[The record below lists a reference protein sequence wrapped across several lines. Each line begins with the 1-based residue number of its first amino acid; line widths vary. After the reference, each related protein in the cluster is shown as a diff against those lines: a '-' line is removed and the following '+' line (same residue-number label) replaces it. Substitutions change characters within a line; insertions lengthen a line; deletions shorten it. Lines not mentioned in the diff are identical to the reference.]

1 MKKVLGIIFLM
12 FVLNSNAQKTTIYE
26 HREFKELSGDH
37 ATLAIIPFLASLE
50 LEDQEISRI
59 TLIQLEKR
67 EGKAVQN
74 ALENYFLR
82 RKAKKRF
89 SVEFQ
94 DIKNTN
100 AILAKNG
107 ISIDNI
113 DIYTTQ
119 ELCKILNVDG
129 IISGNLSLNT
139 LISESVP
146 ELGLLSIILGK
157 SNFGRIAIKIS
168 DGQTGKLLWKYEKT
182 ITRKSGKNTNSI
194 IEGMMKNAARKFPYD
209 RERERREKNRKKN

>member
-1 MKKVLGIIFLM
+1 MKRILIITLLIVFTAG
-12 FVLNSNAQKTTIYE
+12 NAQKTTIYE
-26 HREFKELSGDH
+26 YRYFKEYSKDH
-37 ATLAIIPFLASLE
+37 KTLAIIPFLATLE
-50 LEDQEISRI
+50 LEDQKLSKTTI
-59 TLIQLEKR
+59 LELESQ
-67 EGKAVQN
+67 EGIAVQN

-82 RKAKKRF
+82 RKEKKKF

-94 DIKNTN
+94 DTKNTN

-107 ISIDNI
+107 ISLDNI

-129 IISGNLSLNT
+129 LISGNLTLNA

-146 ELGLLSIILGK
+146 EVGFLSIIMGK
-157 SNFGRIAIKIS
+157 SDFGRIAIKIS
-168 DGQTGKLLWKYEKT
+168 DAKTGKLLWKYEKT

-209 RERERREKNRKKN
+209 REKERNRRKN

>member
-1 MKKVLGIIFLM
+1 MVSILG
-12 FVLNSNAQKTTIYE
+12 SAQKTIYE
-26 HREFKELSGDH
+26 NQHFKELSEDH
-37 ATLAIIPFLASLE
+37 KVLAITPFLALLE
-50 LEDQEISRI
+50 LEDQNLSKEAINS
-59 TLIQLEKR
+59 LENQ

-82 RKAKKRF
+82 RKEKKKF
-89 SVEFQ
+89 IVDFQ

-107 ISIDNI
+107 ITIDNI

-129 IISGNLSLNT
+129 IISGNLRLNT
-139 LISESVP
+139 LISESIPDVSFFSVITG
-146 ELGLLSIILGK
+146 E
-157 SNFGRIAIKIS
+157 SNFGRIAVKIS
-168 DGQTGKLLWKYEKT
+168 DGDTGKLLWKYEKT

-194 IEGMMKNAARKFPYD
+194 IEGMMKGAARKFPYD
-209 RERERREKNRKKN
+209 RDREKERKQRKN